1 MVRLTWMQITGSTY
15 NLRTSSI
22 HLVSMGRFSTD
33 LKKVSDLPSDDLCKD
48 SMRVLQGMVKTCM
61 PITTKQT
68 LKYELG
74 VSRI

>member
-1 MVRLTWMQITGSTY
+1 
-15 NLRTSSI
+15 
-22 HLVSMGRFSTD
+22 
-33 LKKVSDLPSDDLCKD
+33 
-48 SMRVLQGMVKTCM
+48 VLQGMVKACM

>member
-1 MVRLTWMQITGSTY
+1 
-15 NLRTSSI
+15 
-22 HLVSMGRFSTD
+22 MGRFSTD

-68 LKYELG
+68 LKYEFG

>member
-1 MVRLTWMQITGSTY
+1 
-15 NLRTSSI
+15 
-22 HLVSMGRFSTD
+22 MGRFSTD
-33 LKKVSDLPSDDLCKD
+33 LKKVSDLPSDDLYKD
-48 SMRVLQGMVKTCM
+48 SMRALQGMVKACM